1 MSLPTYVFAK
11 DPEEIASYVN
21 ECWEG
26 QQGFRNFDLMRRN
39 FGRAYTAYY
48 GQTWGYEHGTV
59 KIGEQGEFTGIN
71 INELRSNIKGVIS
84 MTTQNR
90 IVFDCVTTST
100 DVQAQ
105 NNVIIG
111 NTLLEQKFDVGGIE
125 AKAIQ
130 MLEQGL
136 VFDTAYMFVGFKT
149 GDDIAGINGE
159 GTPVYK
165 GEMDVKVLSKLD
177 VMVERTLEQFDE
189 HEYVMFRRLENRFNL
204 AAKYQEVGEDILNLP
219 IPKTIVMAN
228 PGATVDEQPH
238 VWVFYTFHKPTKAM
252 PQGLMHVCLDA
263 RIVLFSDVNP
273 YECLPVVCYR
283 PHMVY
288 GSAHGHALS
297 YDLMPAQEALNTL
310 DSSMLTMAENFAI
323 PNIIAGNSFRGQET
337 TMSGGMKLLTG
348 VAEKDAPN
356 GGFPMAMDMP
366 KPDQVYMQLG
376 ESYQARIVSLSG
388 LNAAARGQT
397 QAQQSGTAIA
407 LAQSAAQTNNSSIE
421 NGYITALE
429 EIAALILRVCRLFLT
444 KEEIIEQAGLSLEYQ
459 ASTYANA
466 SLDSI
471 SRVKIDTGNA
481 LGKSVSGRLEIA
493 TQLLN
498 QAQITATEYL
508 SILQTGNLP
517 KTVQSK
523 TTEQSRIQK
532 ECEMLMTGQKPII
545 SIIDNHVEAVKA
557 YKGVLD
563 NPNLRAN
570 ASIVALVMECITEHL
585 ELMEAMKFENPD
597 LLDLALSQPIGTTR
611 QAMAGQMPQPGQ
623 EGAAPAQGA
632 PQPSGPAEGSADAA
646 MDGGTEDIAESGRA
660 TAERRLANISGEEQQ
675 VESIGG

>member
-11 DPEEIASYVN
+11 DPEQIASYVSD
-21 ECWEG
+21 CWEG
-26 QQGFRNFDLMRRN
+26 QNGYRNFDLMRRN
-39 FGRAYTAYY
+39 FSRAYIAYY
-48 GQTWGYEHGTV
+48 GQTWGYEHSTV
-59 KIGEQGEFTGIN
+59 KVGEQGEFTGIN

-90 IVFDCVTTST
+90 VVFDCVTTST

-111 NTLLEQKFDVGGIE
+111 NTLLEQKFDVGGVE

-159 GTPVYK
+159 GAPVYK

-177 VMVERTLEQFDE
+177 VMVEPCIEQWDE
-189 HEYVMFRRLENRFNL
+189 HEYVMFRRIENRYNL
-204 AAKYQEVGEDILNLP
+204 AAKYPEVSEDILRLP
-219 IPKTIVMAN
+219 IPTNLLMVR
-228 PGATVDEQPH
+228 PGATIDEQAN
-238 VWVFYTFHKPTKAM
+238 VWVYYTFHKPTKAM

-288 GSAHGHALS
+288 GSAHGHALA

-388 LNAAARGQT
+388 LNAAARGQA

-407 LAQSAAQTNNSSIE
+407 LAQSAAQTNNASIE

-429 EIAALILRVCRLFLT
+429 HIAGLILRVCRLFLT
-444 KEEIIEQAGLSLEYQ
+444 QEEIIEQAGLSLEYQ

-481 LGKSVSGRLEIA
+481 LGKTVSGRLEIA

-498 QAQITATEYL
+498 QAQISPTEYL

-523 TTEQSRIQK
+523 TSGDSLISK
-532 ECEMLMTGQKPII
+532 ENEMLITGAKPIM
-545 SIIDNHVEAVKA
+545 SVLDHHVNHINAHKS
-557 YKGVLD
+557 VLD
-563 NPNLRAN
+563 NPNLRAE
-570 ASIVALVMECITEHL
+570 STIVALVMEHIEEHL
-585 ELMEAMKFENPD
+585 NMMEQLQMSKPQ
-597 LLDLALSQPIGTTR
+597 LLDIALGQPLGTTA
-611 QAMAGQMPQPGQ
+611 QANAQMAPPPGAQP
-623 EGAAPAQGA
+623 PQGA
-632 PQPSGPAEGSADAA
+632 PAPSGPAEGSADAA
-646 MDGGTEDIAESGRA
+646 MESGGVDAVAESGRG
-660 TAERRLANISGEEQQ
+660 TAERKLASIAGEELP

>member
-1 MSLPTYVFAK
+1 
-11 DPEEIASYVN
+11 
-21 ECWEG
+21 
-26 QQGFRNFDLMRRN
+26 
-39 FGRAYTAYY
+39 
-48 GQTWGYEHGTV
+48 
-59 KIGEQGEFTGIN
+59 
-71 INELRSNIKGVIS
+71 
-84 MTTQNR
+84 
-90 IVFDCVTTST
+90 
-100 DVQAQ
+100 
-105 NNVIIG
+105 
-111 NTLLEQKFDVGGIE
+111 
-125 AKAIQ
+125 
-130 MLEQGL
+130 
-136 VFDTAYMFVGFKT
+136 
-149 GDDIAGINGE
+149 
-159 GTPVYK
+159 
-165 GEMDVKVLSKLD
+165 
-177 VMVERTLEQFDE
+177 
-189 HEYVMFRRLENRFNL
+189 
-204 AAKYQEVGEDILNLP
+204 
-219 IPKTIVMAN
+219 
-228 PGATVDEQPH
+228 
-238 VWVFYTFHKPTKAM
+238 
-252 PQGLMHVCLDA
+252 
-263 RIVLFSDVNP
+263 
-273 YECLPVVCYR
+273 
-283 PHMVY
+283 
-288 GSAHGHALS
+288 
-297 YDLMPAQEALNTL
+297 
-310 DSSMLTMAENFAI
+310 
-323 PNIIAGNSFRGQET
+323 
-337 TMSGGMKLLTG
+337 
-348 VAEKDAPN
+348 
-356 GGFPMAMDMP
+356 
-366 KPDQVYMQLG
+366 MQLG

-498 QAQITATEYL
+498 QAQINATEYL

-570 ASIVALVMECITEHL
+570 ASIVALAMESITEHL
-585 ELMEAMKFENPD
+585 ELMETMKFENPD

-623 EGAAPAQGA
+623 GAPGQEGA

-646 MDGGTEDIAESGRA
+646 IEGGAPDVAESGRA